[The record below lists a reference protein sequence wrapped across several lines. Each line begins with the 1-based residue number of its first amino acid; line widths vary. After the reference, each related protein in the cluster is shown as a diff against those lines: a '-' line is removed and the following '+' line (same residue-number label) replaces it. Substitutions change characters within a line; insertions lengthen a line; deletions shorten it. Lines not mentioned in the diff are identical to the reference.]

1 MTGWGEDLLNE
12 LAELEQLKKENEKLK
27 KNLKSIKEILDFN
40 KKHRK
45 DVNLFDAAKIYSEC
59 VDALGEDE

>member
-1 MTGWGEDLLNE
+1 MTGFSEDLLNKS
-12 LAELEQLKKENEKLK
+12 AELEQLKKENEKLK
-27 KNLKSIKEILDFN
+27 RNLKSIKEILDFN

-45 DVNLFDAAKIYSEC
+45 DVNIFDAAQIYSEC

>member
-1 MTGWGEDLLNE
+1 MQV
-12 LAELEQLKKENEKLK
+12 ELERLKKENEKLK
-27 KNLKSIKEILDFN
+27 GNLKSIKKILDFN

-45 DVNLFDAAKIYSEC
+45 DLNLFDAAQIYSEC